1 MDRVAPG
8 ATLVRTET
16 GIKVMDGDEVEE
28 VEFVVEEENDSGET
42 EAENDSRETEEEAE
56 TDEEGKQKQ
65 G

>member
-1 MDRVAPG
+1 
-8 ATLVRTET
+8 
-16 GIKVMDGDEVEE
+16 MDGDEVEE